1 MVKTFEKF
9 INESYYDEDEGYKLT
24 IVVLDKEGK
33 ESTEYV
39 KQTFETMF
47 DARKYMNDFMDNNPG
62 CSIEYFDICSGEYN
76 SDPEF
81 LEIWGGKGG
90 TFYDVVYSGLC
101 HRISKGDVYLQIN
114 SEIKYLSIKSGNTDS
129 MHFES
134 IVSFIWFFRK
144 LGVSEKTQKILL
156 LFHYGDGTL
165 DGTGSR
171 RMLFEELYI
180 KYKYLIEF
188 ASKELNSKEIVSP
201 AYRRNIDRKYKEKQ
215 DIFII
220 DSVMAS
226 ID

>member
-90 TFYDVVYSGLC
+90 TFYDVVYSGY
-101 HRISKGDVYLQIN
+101 KGNQQFSY
-114 SEIKYLSIKSGNTDS
+114 
-129 MHFES
+129 
-134 IVSFIWFFRK
+134 
-144 LGVSEKTQKILL
+144 
-156 LFHYGDGTL
+156 
-165 DGTGSR
+165 
-171 RMLFEELYI
+171 
-180 KYKYLIEF
+180 
-188 ASKELNSKEIVSP
+188 KEL
-201 AYRRNIDRKYKEKQ
+201 KYIEKCEVDLKSYLEKKNKQ
-215 DIFII
+215 T
-220 DSVMAS
+220 
-226 ID
+226 

>member
-114 SEIKYLSIKSGNTDS
+114 NEIKYLSIKSGNTDS

-134 IVSFIWFFRK
+134 IVSFILFFRK

-156 LFHYGDGTL
+156 LFHYG
-165 DGTGSR
+165 
-171 RMLFEELYI
+171 
-180 KYKYLIEF
+180 
-188 ASKELNSKEIVSP
+188 
-201 AYRRNIDRKYKEKQ
+201 
-215 DIFII
+215 
-220 DSVMAS
+220 
-226 ID
+226 